1 MDEKYLEFLIK
12 IFKKQSNEK
21 LKGLNRRM
29 FFRSKKQIR
38 REKAEERDKVCKK
51 ARGRKR

>member
-12 IFKKQSNEK
+12 IFKKQSGEK
-21 LKGLNRRM
+21 LKGLKKRS

-38 REKAEERDKVCKK
+38 REKAEERDKACKK
-51 ARGRKR
+51 SRGRKR